1 MESFQVGKYLFDQA
15 PYNLTKREEGK
26 LIICTIVI
34 IIQKDIKMKRTL
46 LLIAIS
52 GSLFISLQGCSKLLD
67 KMTEQTVTT
76 EYTDVDFTVD
86 PGAAGTY
93 SENIEVVTPNLD
105 SILQYEGYDAGK
117 VKSVKISD
125 ALIEAADG
133 INFDPFGSFL
143 VTLETSGQPAVKI
156 AEATTVPTGVTE
168 IALTKEGVNVID
180 YLKSFHLTIK
190 VKTVLDQN
198 LEVQR
203 NLRAKVKYEIKVT
216 L

>member
-1 MESFQVGKYLFDQA
+1 MKKSL
-15 PYNLTKREEGK
+15 K
-26 LIICTIVI
+26 L
-34 IIQKDIKMKRTL
+34 L
-46 LLIAIS
+46 AIS
-52 GSLFISLQGCSKLLD
+52 GSILLSISGCSKLLD

-76 EYTDVDFTVD
+76 EYTDVDFIVE
-86 PGAAGTY
+86 PGASGTY

-125 ALIEAADG
+125 ALVEATDG
-133 INFDPFGSFL
+133 VNFDPFGSFL
-143 VTLETSGQPAVKI
+143 VTIEASGQPVVKI
-156 AEATTVPTGVTE
+156 AEAATVPTGVTE
-168 IALTKEGVNVID
+168 VALTKEGVNVID
-180 YLKSFHLTIK
+180 YLKSFHYTIK
-190 VKTVLDQN
+190 VKTMLDQN

>member
-1 MESFQVGKYLFDQA
+1 MKKSLKLF
-15 PYNLTKREEGK
+15 
-26 LIICTIVI
+26 
-34 IIQKDIKMKRTL
+34 
-46 LLIAIS
+46 AIS
-52 GSLFISLQGCSKLLD
+52 GSILLSISGCSKLLD
-67 KMTEQTVTT
+67 NVTDQTVTT

-86 PGAAGTY
+86 PGVSGTY
-93 SENIEVVTPNLD
+93 SENIEVITPNLD
-105 SILQYEGYDAGK
+105 SIVQYAGYDAGK

-133 INFDPFGSFL
+133 INFDPFASFL
-143 VTLETSGQPAVKI
+143 VTLEASGQPVVKI

-203 NLRAKVKYEIKVT
+203 HLQAKVKYEIKVSF
-216 L
+216 

>member
-1 MESFQVGKYLFDQA
+1 LIKKCQGISII
-15 PYNLTKREEGK
+15 YN
-26 LIICTIVI
+26 IDI
-34 IIQKDIKMKRTL
+34 IIQKDINMKKTL
-46 LLIAIS
+46 KLFSIFGFLLISIS
-52 GSLFISLQGCSKLLD
+52 GCSKILD
-67 KMTEQTVTT
+67 KVTEQTVTS
-76 EYTDVDFTVD
+76 EYTDVDFKVD

-105 SILQYEGYDAGK
+105 SILQYAGYDAGK

-125 ALIEAADG
+125 ALLEAADDV
-133 INFDPFGSFL
+133 NLDPFGSFL
-143 VTLETSGQPAVKI
+143 VTLEATGQPGVKI
-156 AEATTVPTGVTE
+156 AEAASVPTGVTE
-168 IALTKEGVNVID
+168 VALTKEGVNVID

-203 NLRAKVKYEIKVT
+203 NLQAKVKYEIKVT

>member
-1 MESFQVGKYLFDQA
+1 MKKSL
-15 PYNLTKREEGK
+15 K
-26 LIICTIVI
+26 L
-34 IIQKDIKMKRTL
+34 L
-46 LLIAIS
+46 AIS
-52 GSLFISLQGCSKLLD
+52 GSILLSISGCSKLLD

-76 EYTDVDFTVD
+76 EYTDVDFIVE
-86 PGAAGTY
+86 PGASGTY

-125 ALIEAADG
+125 ALVEATDG
-133 INFDPFGSFL
+133 VNFDPFGSFL
-143 VTLETSGQPAVKI
+143 VTIEASGQPVVKI
-156 AEATTVPTGVTE
+156 AEAATVPTGVTE
-168 IALTKEGVNVID
+168 VALTKEGVNVID
-180 YLKSFHLTIK
+180 YLKSYHLTIK
-190 VKTVLDQN
+190 AKSVLDQN

>member
-1 MESFQVGKYLFDQA
+1 MKKSL
-15 PYNLTKREEGK
+15 K
-26 LIICTIVI
+26 L
-34 IIQKDIKMKRTL
+34 L
-46 LLIAIS
+46 AIS
-52 GSLFISLQGCSKLLD
+52 GSILLSISGCSKLLD
-67 KMTEQTVTT
+67 KVTEQTVTT

-105 SILQYEGYDAGK
+105 SILQYAGYDAGK

-125 ALIEAADG
+125 ALLESADG

-143 VTLETSGQPAVKI
+143 VTLEASGQPGAKI

-168 IALTKEGVNVID
+168 VALTKEGVNVID

-198 LEVQR
+198 LDVQR
-203 NLRAKVKYEIKVT
+203 NLQAKVKYEIKVT
-216 L
+216 F

>member
-1 MESFQVGKYLFDQA
+1 MPFLSSNYLFDQS
-15 PYNLTKREEGK
+15 PVNLIKRCHGNG
-26 LIICTIVI
+26 IIINI
-34 IIQKDIKMKRTL
+34 DILIQKDINMKKTFKL
-46 LLIAIS
+46 ITISGFLLISIS
-52 GSLFISLQGCSKLLD
+52 GCSKILD
-67 KMTEQTVTT
+67 KVTEQTVTT
-76 EYTDVDFTVD
+76 EYTDVDFIVY

-93 SENIEVVTPNLD
+93 SENIKIVTPNLD

-125 ALIEAADG
+125 ALLESADG

-143 VTLETSGQPAVKI
+143 VTIESSGQPVVKI
-156 AEATTVPTGVTE
+156 AEAATIPTGVTE
-168 IALTKEGVNVID
+168 VVLTKEGGNVID
-180 YLKSFHLTIK
+180 YLKSYHLTIK

-203 NLRAKVKYEIKVT
+203 NLQAKVKYEIKVS

>member
-1 MESFQVGKYLFDQA
+1 MSVFFLFDQS
-15 PYNLTKREEGK
+15 PDNLIKRCQG
-26 LIICTIVI
+26 LSFIPNIVI
-34 IIQKDIKMKRTL
+34 KLQKDINMKMSHKL
-46 LLIAIS
+46 LFIS
-52 GSLFISLQGCSKLLD
+52 GSLFICISGCSKILD
-67 KMTEQTVTT
+67 KVTEQTVTT
-76 EYTDVDFTVD
+76 EYTNVDFTVA
-86 PGAAGTY
+86 PGAAGAY

-125 ALIEAADG
+125 ALVEASDG

-143 VTLETSGQPAVKI
+143 VTFEATGKPVVKI

-168 IALTKEGVNVID
+168 VALTKEGVNLTD

-203 NLRAKVKYEIKVT
+203 NLQAKVKYVIKVT

>member
-1 MESFQVGKYLFDQA
+1 MKMSL
-15 PYNLTKREEGK
+15 K
-26 LIICTIVI
+26 L
-34 IIQKDIKMKRTL
+34 L
-46 LLIAIS
+46 AIS
-52 GSLFISLQGCSKLLD
+52 VSLFISISGCSKLLD
-67 KMTEQTVTT
+67 KVTEQTVTT
-76 EYTDVDFTVD
+76 EYTNVDFTVV

-125 ALIEAADG
+125 ALVEATDG
-133 INFDPFGSFL
+133 VNFDPFGSFL
-143 VTLETSGQPAVKI
+143 VTLEASGQPVVKI

-168 IALTKEGVNVID
+168 VALTKEGVNVID
-180 YLKSFHLTIK
+180 YLKSFHITIK
-190 VKTVLDQN
+190 VKSVLDQN

-203 NLRAKVKYEIKVT
+203 NLQAKVKYEIKVT

>member
-1 MESFQVGKYLFDQA
+1 MKKSL
-15 PYNLTKREEGK
+15 K
-26 LIICTIVI
+26 LLV
-34 IIQKDIKMKRTL
+34 
-46 LLIAIS
+46 IS
-52 GSLFISLQGCSKLLD
+52 GSLLISISGCTKLID
-67 KMTEQTVTT
+67 KVTEQTVTT
-76 EYTDVDFTVD
+76 EYTDVDFKVD

-105 SILQYEGYDAGK
+105 SILQDAGYNQGK

-125 ALIEAADG
+125 ALVEATDG
-133 INFDPFGSFL
+133 GNFDPFESFL
-143 VTLETSGQPAVKI
+143 VTLEATGQPGVKI

-198 LEVQR
+198 IEVQR
-203 NLRAKVKYEIKVT
+203 NLQVKVKYEIKVS